1 MRTAKDE
8 ALEALSADGP
18 IKFDYPP
25 PPYRVLDQYHSKP
38 SKIRVAGA
46 GAGATGI
53 CLAYKLER
61 ELEPG
66 TFELTLFEKNQ
77 HFGGTW
83 WENTYPGVAC
93 DIPAPMYTYSF
104 DPNPNWSHYFAYGSE
119 IQEYFE
125 GFAKRHGTRVQCY
138 SRAASDI
145 VYQAH
150 RST

>member
-8 ALEALSADGP
+8 VLDALSINGTNT
-18 IKFDYPP
+18 FEYPP
-25 PPYRVLDQYHSKP
+25 PPYRVLDQYHSKS

-61 ELEPG
+61 LLEPG

-77 HFGGTW
+77 QFGGTW

-119 IQEYFE
+119 IQKYFE
-125 GFAKRHGTRVQCY
+125 NFAQRHGK
-138 SRAASDI
+138 AF
-145 VYQAH
+145 AH
-150 RST
+150 SFLE